1 MNDERKQPNDAN
13 LKGLVVFK
21 EEKSSKVIEQESISL
36 EQVDQEDKIK
46 IVHEFMP
53 FGSSYRYTLLIANQS
68 KAPISEAK
76 IKIRFPEF
84 VDLIR
89 CHPPE
94 CVNKLEQ
101 LEDGVK
107 QIKIQANK
115 IEANSQIQYNF
126 FLTPL
131 YLDAEGEIRSFLT
144 FINSQDYVRALD
156 SKPIL
161 AIFSPIT
168 IERKILPTSQIK
180 AFSESPH
187 NKRAI
192 RSIGI
197 ASNEKFDQDLYFHLL
212 QDVMENQ
219 NYQLITKIE
228 KNRISW
234 YFGTDLVSG
243 LDILVVAQIIKNK
256 VEWFALCK
264 NPHVIISVLTK
275 LVNEFIVLV
284 IFRKLIEA
292 PNQVFN
298 LECKNCGAVLPY
310 FPGKGETINCDN
322 CNAQQIVWSE

>member
-1 MNDERKQPNDAN
+1 MKSERKQSNDAN

-21 EEKSSKVIEQESISL
+21 EEKSPKVIEQESISL
-36 EQVDQEDKIK
+36 EYVDQEDKIK
-46 IVHEFMP
+46 IIHEFKP

-94 CVNKLEQ
+94 CNNELEQ
-101 LEDGVK
+101 MEDGVK
-107 QIKIQANK
+107 QIKIQANI
-115 IEANSQIQYNF
+115 IEANSQIQYSF
-126 FLTPL
+126 FLIPL

-144 FINSQDYVRALD
+144 FVNSQDYVRALD

-180 AFSESPH
+180 AFSENPQ

-197 ASNEKFDQDLYFHLL
+197 ANSEKFDQDLYFQLL
-212 QDVMENQ
+212 QKVMDDQ
-219 NYQLITKIE
+219 NYQLITEIE
-228 KNRISW
+228 KNRIAW
-234 YFGTDLVSG
+234 YFGMDLVSG
-243 LDILVVAQIIKNK
+243 LDILVVAQINKNK
-256 VEWFALCK
+256 IEWFAICN
-264 NPHVIISVLTK
+264 NPHIIISVLTK
-275 LVNEFIVLV
+275 LVNEYIVLL

-292 PNQVFN
+292 PSQVFN

-310 FPGKGETINCDN
+310 FPKRGESISCDN
-322 CNAQQIVWSE
+322 CNTPQIVRA